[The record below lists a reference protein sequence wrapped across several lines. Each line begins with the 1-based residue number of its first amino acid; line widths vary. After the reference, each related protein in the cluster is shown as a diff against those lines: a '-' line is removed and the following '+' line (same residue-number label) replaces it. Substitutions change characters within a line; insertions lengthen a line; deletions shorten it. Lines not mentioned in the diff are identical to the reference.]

1 MPQRETAKIKQ
12 VKDLFKGEFKESK
25 DINTP
30 NKIETEKDSY
40 SRVNILATIED
51 TYMNS
56 EETYGSIQV
65 TDNTATIRVKA
76 FDETTEYLE
85 DLEKGDLV
93 KVIGKVRK
101 DEDGRFILGEII
113 KPIQN
118 PEYAELRK
126 LEIKEREEEQTQE
139 QETKQRTQEK
149 EDEGDS
155 SEESFVEE
163 TGAIE

>member
-1 MPQRETAKIKQ
+1 MPKRETAKIKQ

-30 NKIETEKDSY
+30 NMIETDKDSF

-56 EETYGSIQV
+56 EETYGSIQA
-65 TDNTATIRVKA
+65 TDNTATVRVKA

-118 PEYAELRK
+118 PDYAELRK
-126 LEIKEREEEQTQE
+126 LEIE
-139 QETKQRTQEK
+139 EK
-149 EDEGDS
+149 EEGQMEEKEAKTKEETMDKEDS
-155 SEESFVEE
+155 SEEESFVEE
-163 TGAIE
+163 TGTIE